1 MDSSKNFKFPAG
13 PKLHY
18 LESGS
23 GSPLLLLPGWSQAAA
38 MFHHQLDAFGGSHR
52 VPAFDDRGHGESKRI
67 GHENGV
73 STLALD
79 LRH

>member
-1 MDSSKNFKFPAG
+1 
-13 PKLHY
+13 
-18 LESGS
+18 
-23 GSPLLLLPGWSQAAA
+23 